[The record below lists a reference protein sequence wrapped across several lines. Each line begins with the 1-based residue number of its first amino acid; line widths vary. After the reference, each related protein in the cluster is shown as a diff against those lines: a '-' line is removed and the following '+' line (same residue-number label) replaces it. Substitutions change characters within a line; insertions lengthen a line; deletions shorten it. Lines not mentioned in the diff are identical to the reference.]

1 MQTLDADQ
9 GSLVRSHSSSDRLE
23 RSLRQRSVYA
33 VRVTYERQAE
43 MDLSLLT
50 LTWRR
55 FCAFRAECGSEIML
69 LRARCWAPA
78 AFETGGSRTGWV
90 SRVSERSSSGVTDP
104 VVLVLAGWLRV
115 PA

>member
-69 LRARCWAPA
+69 LRARCLASLSCQVQA
-78 AFETGGSRTGWV
+78 AAMTDREATTDFSHCYACSMLSPHCRET
-90 SRVSERSSSGVTDP
+90 
-104 VVLVLAGWLRV
+104 
-115 PA
+115 